1 MPSSIIATQPS
12 SSQPRVRSR
21 TWIYLFLGILFIAG
35 FAYFRFVNVQTSF
48 INNDFYRVLYEA
60 SNRFNENLN
69 SLSKMHESGES
80 QVAIRSLLPSYKRV
94 KRISNVDPVVP
105 DGEYRYQISGQDILV
120 FTSAYK
126 AELNNEDIVP
136 PTVQGFSQYLF
147 ANKSGKVVAKGGG
160 EKTISIVQM
169 DDINLQLKKQS
180 QKFNINFSN
189 DKSNSDK
196 GEANLPSYSS
206 HVDMQLSYGDFRIFI
221 FPFSLDTTLYQTK
234 TNEVGSKLEQLYLVG
249 LLPKQQLSQKG
260 SGQWNISLL
269 VVSLVS
275 LIFMWTLIRLVLLP
289 ENHSITRFYQG
300 LSQFTSYGFYIVLV
314 AMILSYLTQSGLQ
327 AHKTLAAH
335 DHAGKIARQLEGEL
349 REVFNDLSR
358 YRGFYAS
365 MVNSIDKLQIE
376 HANQQDP
383 LTPQDWPFD
392 ATIIEINKAL
402 KVLSSDL
409 KISCKG
415 CSKNREPPHF
425 LAATSWKAD
434 IEEQLVNKQLLGIE
448 QLRGNKQLLGIEEL
462 LGIDIEELLGNE
474 QLLGIGKKHLGICIE
489 EQLGIEEHFGI
500 NKISAKDAERLSG
513 LDRYRAKPDELGIM
527 SLFAGKLK
535 ADFDYENKTFSSN
548 VPRTDSKIDYKAPK
562 ILTVFASN
570 EQGVTNLPSIY
581 YQESNSRPQA
591 FNISHRNYYKRVRD
605 YRGWR
610 VDFSDKDIKGC
621 KKESFKNIYIQRL
634 LNINDGTRGTTISV
648 PMHQPHDDMNV
659 DMSVAGYVLGADVV
673 LPSVSLSPPGPFDL
687 ISMIVDRN
695 TGDVLFH
702 SDESRSLVE
711 NLFYAGN
718 DSSTISQWIKAGLDN
733 YSGADAKQ
741 LQGFYHGQPGK
752 YTLSPSII
760 DSWAIVVFSPNDSL
774 DSFMTNQFMYIVIS
788 FILVLALSFAIANFP
803 RYWRTA
809 SEIKRKMALPKQLD
823 NKRIMLICTALF
835 TTNYGVF
842 YISQLLQINS
852 KVEYLYWLIPMI
864 TVIVLMFFIHYFYIK
879 HFYKFVDTDSEK
891 TTFKRGALLFVLG
904 FGVTA
909 WLHFGY
915 LQYTGSMPLSTL
927 NFNYEQQRCSGIN
940 KERRELTNMA
950 LKRYPNSVTQK
961 RIPPTELLQVGEKL
975 KAALATEYDACQKI
989 LSVVEPSD
997 YPKLNTLNNTL
1008 FGWGWFNTY
1017 ILATDNDVYSEQGE
1031 KLKTEIESGL
1041 IILSSVVLLALVWL
1055 WFYFNRK
1062 ILWPRIYCPSGFLGH
1077 INHLCSSVAHMTHG
1091 QPEENLLIKIDTTQL
1106 GGVGLALLIRQQQA
1120 DEHLEEKVT
1129 LVTGFDELF
1138 KISPILQL
1146 FSSQKTYLPNLKID
1160 MQRDSSS
1167 DLLSVQIWDI
1177 ETCLEKVK
1185 FRQCLLDLIMELK
1198 SLTISNK
1205 LQSFT
1210 IYSGFRSLRRVKM
1223 KDSLSDIK
1231 SSIPEHAEYM
1241 SWSECLMDFTV
1252 SVIEDLQHNID
1263 SRMLANEIKY
1273 IPELKYLNKYVNKA
1287 LQPERRKREWS
1298 LNDSDLSESG
1308 WATINFILLHADALY
1323 RFKWES
1329 CSGSEKV
1336 ALYNL
1341 AKKHHLNP
1349 SNTDMIEHLAING
1362 MIKVKHDYLEIINK
1376 SFAQFVLQAESK
1388 ETMQE
1393 LVSIGE
1399 AGVWKNYRLP
1409 LALFIVVIV
1418 GGIALTSGESIF
1430 NIIASIAG
1438 VLGTLGSLTSSANM
1452 LKGQF
1457 KE

>member
-94 KRISNVDPVVP
+94 KRTSNVDPVVP

-120 FTSAYK
+120 FTSTYK

-136 PTVQGFSQYLF
+136 ETVQGFSQYLF

-196 GEANLPSYSS
+196 EEANLPSYSS

-249 LLPKQQLSQKG
+249 LLPKQQLSKKG

-300 LSQFTSYGFYIVLV
+300 LSQFASYGFYIVLV

-327 AHKTLAAH
+327 AHKTLTAQ

-365 MVNSIDKLQIE
+365 FVNSINQLQDE
-376 HANQQDP
+376 HVNQQDP
-383 LTPQDWPFD
+383 LHPLDWPFD
-392 ATIIEINKAL
+392 ETITEINKAL
-402 KVLSSDL
+402 MILSDDL
-409 KISCKG
+409 KSNCQG
-415 CSKNREPPHF
+415 CSLNRIPPHF

-434 IEEQLVNKQLLGIE
+434 IEEQS
-448 QLRGNKQLLGIEEL
+448 
-462 LGIDIEELLGNE
+462 
-474 QLLGIGKKHLGICIE
+474 
-489 EQLGIEEHFGI
+489 GI
-500 NKISAKDAERLSG
+500 NKISTKDAENLKKLVS
-513 LDRYRAKPDELGIM
+513 YQAKPEELGVM
-527 SLFAGKLK
+527 SFFSGKLE
-535 ADFDYENKTFSSN
+535 ATFDYKNEVFSSN
-548 VPRTDSKIDYKAPK
+548 APREGSSNDFKEPKEGRCTNYITRREQSCNDFNAPK
-562 ILTVFASN
+562 ILTIFAAN
-570 EQGVTNLPSIY
+570 KQGVTNLPSIY

-610 VDFSDKDIKGC
+610 VDFYNKDITNCEKEVKEC

-711 NLFYAGN
+711 NLFFAGN

-752 YTLSPSII
+752 YTLAPSII

-879 HFYKFVDTDSEK
+879 HFSKFVDTDSEK

-975 KAALATEYDACQKI
+975 KAALSTEYDACQKI

-1041 IILSSVVLLALVWL
+1041 IFLSLVVLLALVWL

-1062 ILWPRIYCPSGFLGH
+1062 ILWPKIYCPSGFLGH

-1120 DEHLEEKVT
+1120 DEHLEEKLT

-1223 KDSLSDIK
+1223 KDSLSDINP
-1231 SSIPEHAEYM
+1231 SIPEHAEYM

-1287 LQPERRKREWS
+1287 LKPERRKRDWS

-1430 NIIASIAG
+1430 IIIASIAG